1 MFNRALQDYPRMYA
15 VKFRSLLAT
24 AGIVGAVLVS
34 ACGDDPAP
42 QTPTPLPSTGTT
54 TLKVSAPTI
63 VAPSGGAAINTRTPT
78 LILQPSLGTYTQ
90 QNVSYEVQV
99 LTTTGETVYSR
110 TIAGGPANGQG
121 TLSHV
126 VDTPLNVRT
135 SYRWRARA
143 VSGSVAGPWSDSS
156 ASGATMFVTNTLT
169 PGSSNADFRDYFFS
183 LTAQKNLTFPSQ
195 EAFVAMDADLVGVG
209 IIIAKD
215 SSGFIRGRI
224 YLPTSGADKVGLP
237 REHLQIEHQLDV
249 LFEVARDAGR
259 RGRNGKIVRER
270 L

>member
-1 MFNRALQDYPRMYA
+1 MQRKLSMVFMASMAIAAAAL
-15 VKFRSLLAT
+15 T
-24 AGIVGAVLVS
+24 TT

-42 QTPTPLPSTGTT
+42 TNPTPTPATGTA

-63 VAPSGGAAINTRTPT
+63 VSPAGGGTVNTRNPT
-78 LILQPSLGTYTQ
+78 LVLQPVTGTYVQ
-90 QNVSYEVQV
+90 SSVSYELQV
-99 LTTTGETVYSR
+99 LTTGGDVVYSR
-110 TIAGGPANGQG
+110 TISGGPSNGQG
-121 TLSHV
+121 TLSHT

-143 VSGSVAGPWSDSS
+143 VSGSVAGPWSDNS

-169 PGSSNADFRDYFFS
+169 PGSSNAEFRDYFFS
-183 LTAQKNLTFPSQ
+183 LTVQKNLTFPSQ

-224 YLPTSGADKVGLP
+224 YLPTGGADKYARSV
-237 REHLQIEHQLDV
+237 DV
-249 LFEVARDAGR
+249 ITGFGPTHRWVWNE
-259 RGRNGKIVRER
+259 RGRTVCEGICP
-270 L
+270 